1 MYYKLNKVFIYSC
14 IRYCKFK
21 LDECLVKMEKA
32 DAIIYEI
39 LKNCTFDKGTSFQ
52 NKDDDL

>member
-1 MYYKLNKVFIYSC
+1 
-14 IRYCKFK
+14 
-21 LDECLVKMEKA
+21 MEKA